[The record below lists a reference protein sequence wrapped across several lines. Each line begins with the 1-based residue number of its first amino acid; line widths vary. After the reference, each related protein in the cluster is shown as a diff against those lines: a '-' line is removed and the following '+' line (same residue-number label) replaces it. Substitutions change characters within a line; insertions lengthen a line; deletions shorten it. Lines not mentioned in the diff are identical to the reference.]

1 MAVRQQGKRGRADS
15 AVQTFRSPTALV
27 VWVVWLL
34 FAAANWVDLAVQGR
48 DHTSVVAA
56 ALLLLATGFAY
67 VTAQRPRIISDEACQ
82 RSGTR
87 CAITGSVGQG

>member
-56 ALLLLATGFAY
+56 ALVAAGHRLRLRHGAAAPDHL
-67 VTAQRPRIISDEACQ
+67 R
-82 RSGTR
+82 
-87 CAITGSVGQG
+87 